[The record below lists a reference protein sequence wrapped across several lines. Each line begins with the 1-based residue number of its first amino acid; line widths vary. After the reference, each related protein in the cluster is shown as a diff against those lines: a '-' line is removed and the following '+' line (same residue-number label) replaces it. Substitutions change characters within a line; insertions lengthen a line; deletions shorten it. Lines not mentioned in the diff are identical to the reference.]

1 MKRGIGNEDI
11 EVPELAVPVRK
22 VCFIIDKAHEFDVK
36 VAVTEPNIGSNPSD
50 DNEIAVLQDHADDP
64 VAEELVS
71 LISELSVDERTDLV
85 ALMWLGRDD
94 GHAAD
99 WEEVRQQAADAH
111 NSRTAR
117 YLIGDP
123 LLGIILRRAL
133 VRLVCLAATDERTEQ
148 ESPQRQRT

>member
-1 MKRGIGNEDI
+1 MKRGIGSEDI
-11 EVPELAVPVRK
+11 ETPELAVPVRK

-36 VAVTEPNIGSNPSD
+36 VAVTEPDIGSNPTD

-64 VAEELVS
+64 VREELAS
-71 LISELSVDERTDLV
+71 LISELSIDEQVDLV

-94 GHAAD
+94 GQAVD

-111 NSRTAR
+111 NKHTDR

-123 LLGIILRRAL
+123 LLGDHLEAGLGAL
-133 VRLVCLAATDERTEQ
+133 GLSCYD
-148 ESPQRQRT
+148 

>member
-71 LISELSVDERTDLV
+71 LISELVCRRADRPRGADVARQGRRTRGR
-85 ALMWLGRDD
+85 LGR
-94 GHAAD
+94 GSPAD
-99 WEEVRQQAADAH
+99 RKSV
-111 NSRTAR
+111 
-117 YLIGDP
+117 
-123 LLGIILRRAL
+123 
-133 VRLVCLAATDERTEQ
+133 V
-148 ESPQRQRT
+148 